1 MLLEEIKEVGFYID
15 KNDKDRETIYEI
27 YKDGEEYLVDLYYYD
42 YTDTDD
48 RKHYTVDGCLYYP
61 NSYEFLDLDV
71 EKSNIKYKHVENSF
85 YFPKTFL
92 VEDKPTYKEKI
103 DKIRKICEKEST
115 KSISVNGTEIKDTQ
129 KLALKILKVIQN

>member
-1 MLLEEIKEVGFYID
+1 MLLEEIKEIGFYID

-48 RKHYTVDGCLYYP
+48 RKHYTVDGFLYYP

-85 YFPKTFL
+85 YLSKTLL

>member
-27 YKDGEEYLVDLYYYD
+27 YKDGEEYLLDLYHYD
-42 YTDTDD
+42 YTDTDN
-48 RKHYTVDGCLYYP
+48 RKHYITDGFLYTPYT
-61 NSYEFLDLDV
+61 YDFYDIEV
-71 EKSNIKYKHVENSF
+71 EKSKIKYKHIDNSF

-92 VEDKPTYKEKI
+92 VEDKLTYKEMI
-103 DKIRKICEKEST
+103 NKIRKICEKEST